1 MHQGSK
7 KTILRTPIF
16 ISLVFPCCQR
26 IRVALFAK
34 FSSLFSKIFLPFS
47 TSSSVLL
54 CHYRQLLHENHGQLL
69 DQEDVTSSPSI
80 PPVQPSSFLL
90 LIPIEELGSG
100 KVAVLVR
107 PTECG
112 WCYWGKKTIQ
122 GSNSALR
129 ARLCY
134 HSIGARNPSWSA
146 SETPPPCCHPIH
158 TSPDPASKTTPA
170 GDLDRGRY
178 RCANIM
184 PGKHGFLRLRFAI
197 NSLLSRGPRT
207 WDLEEFT
214 TGGKME
220 AGVVERWVVQLFLS
234 SSRHFGSTRK

>member
-54 CHYRQLLHENHGQLL
+54 CHYRQLLHENHGQLW

-146 SETPPPCCHPIH
+146 SEPPPP
-158 TSPDPASKTTPA
+158 
-170 GDLDRGRY
+170 
-178 RCANIM
+178 
-184 PGKHGFLRLRFAI
+184 
-197 NSLLSRGPRT
+197 
-207 WDLEEFT
+207 
-214 TGGKME
+214 
-220 AGVVERWVVQLFLS
+220 
-234 SSRHFGSTRK
+234 

>member
-1 MHQGSK
+1 MHHGSM

-16 ISLVFPCCQR
+16 ISLVFPCCQP
-26 IRVALFAK
+26 ITVALSQK
-34 FSSLFSKIFLPFS
+34 FPPCFQDFPPFS

-54 CHYRQLLHENHGQLL
+54 CHYRQLLHENHGQLW

-134 HSIGARNPSWSA
+134 HSIGARNKSWSA
-146 SETPPPCCHPIH
+146 SEPPPP
-158 TSPDPASKTTPA
+158 
-170 GDLDRGRY
+170 
-178 RCANIM
+178 
-184 PGKHGFLRLRFAI
+184 
-197 NSLLSRGPRT
+197 
-207 WDLEEFT
+207 
-214 TGGKME
+214 
-220 AGVVERWVVQLFLS
+220 
-234 SSRHFGSTRK
+234 

>member
-1 MHQGSK
+1 MINTFLCSPPHPRWQQLNTLASFRDSRGFVGAGNYISASHYPRNVCPDKSEGAAAVAVLVTRWTPSSISKQFPGSSSYLSLSSSSYSIW
-7 KTILRTPIF
+7 TIITKLKIHG
-16 ISLVFPCCQR
+16 L
-26 IRVALFAK
+26 
-34 FSSLFSKIFLPFS
+34 SKIEDAPWEHENNSENSYLHIPGLSLLPTHKTCPFPKVFLPFFQDFPPFS

-80 PPVQPSSFLL
+80 PPFQPSSFLL

-134 HSIGARNPSWSA
+134 HSI
-146 SETPPPCCHPIH
+146 
-158 TSPDPASKTTPA
+158 
-170 GDLDRGRY
+170 
-178 RCANIM
+178 
-184 PGKHGFLRLRFAI
+184 
-197 NSLLSRGPRT
+197 
-207 WDLEEFT
+207 
-214 TGGKME
+214 
-220 AGVVERWVVQLFLS
+220 
-234 SSRHFGSTRK
+234 